1 MINFRK
7 ILIFLVSINIIV
19 LSWWLILIFNT
30 FPKKYYFTNLV
41 SSKHNSAI
49 IVLTGGKGRI
59 QKGIDLYKNDHGTF
73 LFISGVFHDS
83 ELEIKQQIERQVFNN
98 SCCVVYD
105 KNARNTFEN
114 AFEVKNWLVHN
125 PEIDNLILVSSYY
138 HLPISFIIFNNIIG
152 EKKIFL
158 SPAEYKLK
166 VNNNLFFHIKLIF
179 LEYVKVIYTIISLI

>member
-125 PEIDNLILVSSYY
+125 PEIDNLILDSKHS
-138 HLPISFIIFNNIIG
+138 HR
-152 EKKIFL
+152 
-158 SPAEYKLK
+158 
-166 VNNNLFFHIKLIF
+166 
-179 LEYVKVIYTIISLI
+179 

>member
-7 ILIFLVSINIIV
+7 ILIFLVSINILGLI
-19 LSWWLILIFNT
+19 WWLILIFNT

-41 SSKHNSAI
+41 SSKYNSAI

-59 QKGIDLYKNDHGTF
+59 QKGIDLYKNDHGSF
-73 LFISGVFHDS
+73 LFISGVFHES
-83 ELEIKQQIERQVFNN
+83 ELEIKQQIERQVFNH

-105 KNARNTFEN
+105 KNATNTFEN

-125 PEIDNLILVSSYY
+125 SEIENLILVSSYY
-138 HLPISFIIFNNIIG
+138 HLPRSFIIFNNIVE

-158 SPAEYKLK
+158 FPADHKIK
-166 VNNNLFFHIKLIF
+166 VDSNLFFHIKLIF
-179 LEYVKVIYTIISLI
+179 LEYFKVIYTIISLI

>member
-7 ILIFLVSINIIV
+7 ILIFLVSINIVV
-19 LSWWLILIFNT
+19 LGWWFILIFNT

-41 SSKHNSAI
+41 SSKYNSAI

-59 QKGIDLYKNDHGTF
+59 QKGIDLYKNDHGSF
-73 LFISGVFHDS
+73 LFISGVFHES
-83 ELEIKQQIERQVFNN
+83 ELEIKQQIERQVFNH

-125 PEIDNLILVSSYY
+125 PEIENLILVSSYY
-138 HLPISFIIFNNIIG
+138 HLPRSFIIFNNTIR

-158 SPAEYKLK
+158 SPAEYKLI

-179 LEYVKVIYTIISLI
+179 LEFVKVIYTIISLI